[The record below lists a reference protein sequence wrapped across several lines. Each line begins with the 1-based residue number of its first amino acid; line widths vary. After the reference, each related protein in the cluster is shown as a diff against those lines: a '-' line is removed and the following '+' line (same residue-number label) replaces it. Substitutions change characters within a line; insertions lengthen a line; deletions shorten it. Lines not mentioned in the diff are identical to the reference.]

1 MNHDNNDIKR
11 GICGEI
17 HADPFHVRGGE
28 RLPRNIGKPNQ
39 TTASPLCQL
48 HDPTIHHLW
57 TKADARINIGTTT
70 PINAKSVQLIE
81 LHAFPA
87 ILYVFAYRNHFTS
100 SKSASCTFSSF
111 LPP

>member
-57 TKADARINIGTTT
+57 TKADAQINIGTTT
-70 PINAKSVQLIE
+70 PINAKSVQLTRATRFCCDCICLYSSE
-81 LHAFPA
+81 LLH
-87 ILYVFAYRNHFTS
+87 ILKVNS
-100 SKSASCTFSSF
+100 ISI
-111 LPP
+111 